1 MKRAVVVVACCLAL
15 LSGLRPALADSASD
29 RDMANRYEQSAQAG
43 DDDAQFYLGA
53 LHSAG
58 VGRPR
63 SDQEAFRWFSRAT
76 DQGHAHAML
85 IVAGLYAIGRGT
97 TKDNV
102 KAYSWAYI
110 VASASKVDEYR
121 YGARQLKSLLMKK
134 MTSDEIGRAV
144 VAAKAWRAVRVAGAD
159 KASYIEREVELD
171 QATPTAP
178 PLAPAVVQP
187 APVVSAAPAA
197 SQPAVSQPAPS
208 SVTVLPASPKATA
221 APSVKNAKRDDA
233 RDLLDQVPHGLR
245 KRAAPDAA
253 KPADGQAPVQ
263 AATDSKS
270 GVRQKQGRRGKP
282 AAEEPPKAEQA
293 TPGDAAKEDASRDAA
308 AAETAATDPA
318 KADAIKGEG
327 EKPARAAA
335 KPVVVSDPPSRAG
348 FSVVH

>member
-134 MTSDEIGRAV
+134 MTSD
-144 VAAKAWRAVRVAGAD
+144 GA
-159 KASYIEREVELD
+159 
-171 QATPTAP
+171 
-178 PLAPAVVQP
+178 
-187 APVVSAAPAA
+187 SAMC
-197 SQPAVSQPAPS
+197 
-208 SVTVLPASPKATA
+208 
-221 APSVKNAKRDDA
+221 
-233 RDLLDQVPHGLR
+233 
-245 KRAAPDAA
+245 
-253 KPADGQAPVQ
+253 
-263 AATDSKS
+263 
-270 GVRQKQGRRGKP
+270 
-282 AAEEPPKAEQA
+282 
-293 TPGDAAKEDASRDAA
+293 DASRSSPCPLTMMLPHVTTSGLTPAPMIA
-308 AAETAATDPA
+308 RPPSATITTAMPSS
-318 KADAIKGEG
+318 AIENMAGSTLGRISRVMIRKCL
-327 EKPARAAA
+327 PPCARRAA
-335 KPVVVSDPPSRAG
+335 
-348 FSVVH
+348 

>member
-1 MKRAVVVVACCLAL
+1 MRRIPNFRSTTPISNRSLRPGFRYAILPAMKRAVVVVACCLAL

-121 YGARQLKSLLMKK
+121 FGARQLKSLLMKK

-144 VAAKAWRAVRVAGAD
+144 VAARAWRAVRVAGAG
-159 KASYIEREVELD
+159 KASGIERAADGSSD
-171 QATPTAP
+171 QPAPAAP
-178 PLAPAVVQP
+178 PPAPAVVQP
-187 APVVSAAPAA
+187 ATPPPVPAVVQPAPSNTTVLPAPKATSAAASAAPA
-197 SQPAVSQPAPS
+197 
-208 SVTVLPASPKATA
+208 
-221 APSVKNAKRDDA
+221 KNAKRDDV
-233 RDLLDQVPHGLR
+233 RDLVDQVPPGLR
-245 KRAAPDAA
+245 KRF
-253 KPADGQAPVQ
+253 
-263 AATDSKS
+263 
-270 GVRQKQGRRGKP
+270 
-282 AAEEPPKAEQA
+282 
-293 TPGDAAKEDASRDAA
+293 
-308 AAETAATDPA
+308 
-318 KADAIKGEG
+318 
-327 EKPARAAA
+327 
-335 KPVVVSDPPSRAG
+335 G
-348 FSVVH
+348 F